1 MVRIQITVLLKWNAT
16 DPFPLPCAVG
26 RFVVSVSK
34 LFGWSPIFIKE
45 WITLYL
51 FGTATMPLEQQASE
65 INKKDQYPGVAQ
77 LIERVAWDHEAVS
90 LSLTT
95 RTIENKN
102 P

>member
-1 MVRIQITVLLKWNAT
+1 MPSKWNAT
-16 DPFPLPCAVG
+16 VSFPLPCVVG
-26 RFVVSVSK
+26 SFIVSVSK

-45 WITLYL
+45 WITIYL
-51 FGTATMPLEQQASE
+51 FGAATMPLEQQASE

-77 LIERVAWDHEAVS
+77 LIERGIWDAEAVS